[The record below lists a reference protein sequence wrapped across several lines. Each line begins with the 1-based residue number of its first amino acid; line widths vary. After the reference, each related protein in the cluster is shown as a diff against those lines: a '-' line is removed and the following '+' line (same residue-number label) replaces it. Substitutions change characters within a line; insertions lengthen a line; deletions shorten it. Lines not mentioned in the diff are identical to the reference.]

1 MNRINY
7 SPVDDDVFVTCVSS
21 EIQLYRSGRAF
32 VYGQL
37 YERIFGELINW
48 SDFSHDG
55 EHIINIYMNKHH
67 LNILKT
73 DDLSNNIY
81 EPVFTFFTDG
91 YIHKCIVSPN
101 KNQIAII
108 YAAEVDISDTL
119 NEHIQLEIENQ
130 NKWFVRVYD
139 FTTGA
144 IRLVF
149 ENIREYLIEVS
160 LSITDTIAI
169 VEPAHGGLSTYD
181 LNTSDLILNNLE
193 NENIIF
199 IKYFP
204 YGQYAYFPGQHYIN
218 PILII
223 IKNNETDNISLAIVN
238 EQNLEII
245 FRRNLGVIDIFDID
259 IARDMTNSI
268 ALASSQGLY
277 ILSTVDSNLRRLF
290 HRNIIGGVS
299 FSRYGLN
306 IGITIFRNMMNVI
319 NERPSSIKSFN
330 FEEDQ
335 FDFEM
340 DLDQDGSSES
350 NDYEEDDEESQGDS
364 IEGDYEDEIPWP
376 ENDEPNAAAWDEEEE
391 EELAIEDPDLDI
403 NSPYQATNIEK
414 LAKYSDQNCFDSINM
429 SEEVI
434 GDYLSSD
441 PDNLVIFYRYQDSD
455 GFFANCLTF
464 ETLKIYLKDPKYIFY
479 DCIDGKR
486 FESYHHDTPQYLK
499 IPGRTTIY
507 VSYQDMKRKYI
518 ERQNMIFLKSDKV
531 SPKRTI
537 TYSAS
542 NTMDFVSSNHCQ
554 EGSSIELYRII
565 F

>member
-7 SPVDDDVFVTCVSS
+7 SPVDDDVFVTCHGS
-21 EIQLYRSGRAF
+21 EIQLYVSGRPFIYAN
-32 VYGQL
+32 L
-37 YERIFGELINW
+37 YEHLYGELINW

-55 EHIINIYMNKHH
+55 EHLINIYMNKHH
-67 LNILKT
+67 LNIIKM

-108 YAAEVDISDTL
+108 YTAEVVISDSL
-119 NEHIQLEIENQ
+119 IENIQLETENQ

-139 FTTGA
+139 FTTGV

-149 ENIREYLIEVS
+149 ENITEYPIELS

-169 VEPAHGGLSTYD
+169 AGPAHGGLSTYD
-181 LNTSDLILNNLE
+181 LNTSDLILNNLAD
-193 NENIIF
+193 ENILF

-204 YGQYAYFPGQHYIN
+204 DGQYIYFPGQYFRN

-223 IKNNETDNISLAIVN
+223 IKNNGTDNVSLAIVN

-245 FRRNLGVIDIFDID
+245 FRRNLGDIEILNID

-268 ALASSQGLY
+268 ALASSEGLY

-330 FEEDQ
+330 LQEDQ

-340 DLDQDGSSES
+340 DLNEDGNSESDSDDDGSY
-350 NDYEEDDEESQGDS
+350 DEDNEDR
-364 IEGDYEDEIPWP
+364 DYEDEIPWP
-376 ENDEPNAAAWDEEEE
+376 ENDEPNPAAWDEEEE
-391 EELAIEDPDLDI
+391 RELDIEDPDLDI
-403 NSPYQATNIEK
+403 NNPYQPTNLEK

-441 PDNLVIFYRYQDSD
+441 PDNLVIFYRFPASD
-455 GFFANCLTF
+455 GFLANCLTF
-464 ETLKIYLKDPKYIFY
+464 ETLKKYLKDPKYIFY
-479 DCIDGKR
+479 NCVEGKR
-486 FESYHHDTPQYLK
+486 FEAYHNDPPQYLK
-499 IPGRTTIY
+499 IPGRTTLY

-518 ERQNMIFLKSDKV
+518 ERQNMIFLDYDIETV
-531 SPKRTI
+531 KRTI
-537 TYSAS
+537 SYSTS
-542 NTMDFVSSNHCQ
+542 ITLNFVSGNHCQ
-554 EGSSIELYRII
+554 EGSSIQLYRII